1 MGKSQRRKGYRGE
14 NQLVNYFK
22 QYNLTV
28 KRIPLSGA
36 TDYKK
41 GDIELEGYTGEVK
54 LRKDGFKEIYKW
66 LENADILFLKADRKE
81 YLAVVRVDLLKDLL
95 ITIKYLKQS
104 LINEKR

>member
-22 QYNLTV
+22 QYNLNAV
-28 KRIPLSGA
+28 RIPLSGS
-36 TDYKK
+36 TEFQK
-41 GDIELEGYTGEVK
+41 GDVVVEDFICEVK
-54 LRKDGFKEIYKW
+54 LRKDGFREIYKW
-66 LENADILFLKADRKE
+66 LENADVLFLKADRKE